1 MRATTDILRLVRTRQ
16 AAAWYLGSVGAGSLI
31 LALGL
36 YATQEHIV
44 RGTRAATVIPTAAA
58 TPATV
63 ARHVRAASLIT
74 SKIDTTVRAQTS
86 DADWR
91 GTVIATVEAP
101 ATLSFGVD
109 LSRIDASRVRM
120 SGIGGICVLVVP
132 PPTRIATE
140 VRTGEERFGVE
151 VGGLSLRAV
160 GGEYQL
166 GLARARLYE
175 QAVRFRPNPQQH
187 AEIRAAA
194 RAQIATVARGI
205 LGEPSVV
212 RVVFEDE
219 QPSLLEQTTRQA
231 IAQ

>member
-1 MRATTDILRLVRTRQ
+1 MNASTDILRFVRTRQ
-16 AAAWYLGSVGAGSLI
+16 AAAWYLAAVAAVSAL

-36 YATQEHIV
+36 YATQQSLV
-44 RGTRAATVIPTAAA
+44 RGTHEATVVAARAA
-58 TPATV
+58 TPAAV
-63 ARHVRAASLIT
+63 ARHVRAAALIT
-74 SKIDTTVRAQTS
+74 SRIETTVRAQTS
-86 DADWR
+86 NADWR
-91 GTVIATVEAP
+91 GTVVATVEAP

-109 LSRIDASRVRM
+109 LSKLDASRVRM
-120 SGIGGICVLVVP
+120 SGIGGVCVLVVP
-132 PPTRIATE
+132 PPVRIATE
-140 VRTGEERFGVE
+140 VRTGDERFAVE

-175 QAVRFRPNPQQH
+175 QAVRLRPNPRQH

-219 QPSLLEQTTRQA
+219 QPSLLEQAARQA
-231 IAQ
+231 AAQ

>member
-1 MRATTDILRLVRTRQ
+1 MSASTDILRLVRTPK
-16 AAAWYLGSVGAGSLI
+16 AAALYLAGVGAVSAL

-36 YATQEHIV
+36 FAMQETLV
-44 RGTRAATVIPTAAA
+44 RSTRLATVVPTAAT
-58 TPATV
+58 TPAII
-63 ARHVRAASLIT
+63 ARHVRAAALIT
-74 SKIDTTVRAQTS
+74 SKIETTIRAQTS

-109 LSRIDASRVRM
+109 LSKVDSSRVRM
-120 SGIGGICVLVVP
+120 SGIGGVCVLVVP
-132 PPTRIATE
+132 PPTRVATE
-140 VRTGEERFGVE
+140 VRTGDERFRVE

-175 QAVRFRPNPQQH
+175 QAARFRPNPQQH

-194 RAQIATVARGI
+194 REQIAAVARGV

-219 QPSLLEQTTRQA
+219 QLTLLDRTTRQA
-231 IAQ
+231 TAQ

>member
-1 MRATTDILRLVRTRQ
+1 MNAAADILRLFGTRR
-16 AAAWYLGSVGAGSLI
+16 AAAWYLVGVGAVSGL

-36 YATQEHIV
+36 YAAQQSLI
-44 RGTRAATVIPTAAA
+44 RGTQAGSVKQTAAT
-58 TPATV
+58 TPAV
-63 ARHVRAASLIT
+63 IARHVRSAALIT
-74 SKIDTTVRAQTS
+74 SRIETMVRAQTS

-91 GTVIATVEAP
+91 GTVVATVEAP

-109 LSRIDASRVRM
+109 LSHIDASRVRM
-120 SGIGGICVLVVP
+120 SGIGGVCVLVVP
-132 PPTRIATE
+132 PPTRVATE
-140 VRTGEERFGVE
+140 VRTGEERFNVE
-151 VGGLSLRAV
+151 VGGLSLRAM

-175 QAVRFRPNPQQH
+175 QAVRLRPNPQQH

-194 RAQIATVARGI
+194 RAQIAAVARGI
-205 LGEPSVV
+205 LAEPSVV

-231 IAQ
+231 AVQ